1 MENIDLSIVPY
12 QATRAIVKSDRGN
25 YLVQCGNN
33 HIELKR
39 GTDFDNP
46 VVKNTGKK
54 AFNKP
59 ILQKPGAE
67 KIAFGFGLCQR
78 YSIESKKE
86 TYEVDNDSGKVVG
99 AFFMYTTRCDLVKF
113 VPGWGEIVISNSY
126 GTANTAESRNGFKSA
141 VDSANTALKMAQKR
155 ALVGAALAI
164 SGISDMFTQD
174 IDNDSF
180 MESSK
185 AITEEKPDTPITS
198 KQIQRI
204 YAIAANAGLNTEQ
217 AKQKIKAMGYI
228 STKDIKQKDYDNVCK
243 AMEAQTC

>member
-1 MENIDLSIVPY
+1 MENTDLNIVPY
-12 QATRAIVKSDRGN
+12 QATRAIVNSDHGN

-46 VVKNTGKK
+46 VVKKTGKK
-54 AFNKP
+54 AFDKP

-78 YSIESKKE
+78 YFIESKIEDTK
-86 TYEVDNDSGKVVG
+86 NDAK
-99 AFFMYTTRCDLVKF
+99 FFMYVVRCDLVKF
-113 VPGWGEIVISNSY
+113 VPGSGEIVISNSY
-126 GTANTAESRNGFKSA
+126 GSANTAEGRNGFKSA
-141 VDSANTALKMAQKR
+141 ADSANSALKMAQKR
-155 ALVGAALAI
+155 ALVGAAIAI

-180 MESSK
+180 MENSK
-185 AITEEKPDTPITS
+185 AILEESGDAPITS
-198 KQIQRI
+198 RQIQRI

-228 STKDIKQKDYDNVCK
+228 STKDIKQKDYDKVCK
-243 AMEAQTC
+243 AMEEATC

>member
-1 MENIDLSIVPY
+1 MENTDLSIVPY
-12 QATRAIVKSDRGN
+12 QATRAVVEQHRGN
-25 YLVQCGNN
+25 YLVNCGGQSV
-33 HIELKR
+33 ELKR
-39 GTDFDNP
+39 GSDFDNP
-46 VVKNTGKK
+46 VVKTGKSAGKK
-54 AFNKP
+54 AFDKP

-78 YSIESKKE
+78 YTIESKIE
-86 TYEVDNDSGKVVG
+86 NTANDAK
-99 AFFMYTTRCDLVKF
+99 FFMYLVRCDLVKF
-113 VPGWGEIVISNSY
+113 VPGSGEIVISNSY
-126 GTANTAESRNGFKSA
+126 GSANTAEGRNGFKSA

-180 MESSK
+180 MENSK
-185 AITEEKPDTPITS
+185 AITEESGDAPITS
-198 KQIQRI
+198 RQIQRI

-228 STKDIKQKDYDNVCK
+228 STKDIKQKDYDKVCK
-243 AMEAQTC
+243 AMEGA